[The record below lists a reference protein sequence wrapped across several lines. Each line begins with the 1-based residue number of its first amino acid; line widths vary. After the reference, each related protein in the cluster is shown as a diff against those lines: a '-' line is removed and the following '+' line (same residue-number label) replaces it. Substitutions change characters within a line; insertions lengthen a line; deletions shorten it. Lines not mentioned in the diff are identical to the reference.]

1 MTRSA
6 LAGWIAVISALPA
19 SLSAQDADL
28 DWIVREELQSGR
40 ILVDFGED
48 QRYRGRIRAAVRVAA
63 TAEQV
68 WAILED
74 CENAPEYVPNVMTCE
89 LVETLEQQNAQIFR
103 QRIKPR
109 WYLPSF
115 EHEFRLDYQPY
126 TRIDVNRV
134 SGPLGKLEGVWRL
147 LPGSGGGIILIYS
160 LDFEPGLPVPRFI
173 VGRILSHDLPVI
185 LAAVRDRA
193 EAAGS
198 NGP

>member
-6 LAGWIAVISALPA
+6 LAGWIAVISALPL
-19 SLSAQDADL
+19 SLSAQDADV
-28 DWIVREELQSGR
+28 DWIAQEEFQAGQIPVNFGNDQSYQG
-40 ILVDFGED
+40 
-48 QRYRGRIRAAVRVAA
+48 YIRAAILIAA
-63 TAEQV
+63 PAERV

-74 CENAPEYVPNVMTCE
+74 CENAPEYVPNVLTCE

-103 QRIKPR
+103 QRIRPR

-147 LPGSGGGIILIYS
+147 LPATRGDTILTYS
-160 LDFEPGLPVPRFI
+160 LNFEPGLPVPRFI
-173 VGRILSHDLPVI
+173 VGRILGHDLPVI

-193 EAAGS
+193 EATRS
-198 NGP
+198 SGP

>member
-6 LAGWIAVISALPA
+6 LAGWIAVISALPV

-28 DWIVREELQSGR
+28 DWIVEEELQSGR

-48 QRYRGRIRAAVRVAA
+48 QRYRGRIRAAVRIDA

-115 EHEFRLDYQPY
+115 EHEFRLDYEPY
-126 TRIDVNRV
+126 TKIDVNRV
-134 SGPLGKLEGVWRL
+134 SGPLGKLEGTWRL
-147 LPGSGGGIILIYS
+147 LPSDGGGIILIYS
-160 LDFEPGLPVPRFI
+160 LNFEPGLPVPRFI
-173 VGRILSHDLPVI
+173 VGRILGHDFPVI

-193 EAAGS
+193 ETAS
-198 NGP
+198 SSVR